1 MFKKF
6 LLAVAIVLMA
16 VSAQAADTFQW
27 DTFNLGGDT
36 HYLFKHN
43 SLAIGS
49 GTDIMSIKDTVRLR
63 GVYAKPIDVADVS
76 DYVGVGVGVN
86 ISDLAN
92 KLGGVWL
99 LSALNTS
106 IGVSGLTDMNKLT
119 HEGKFEGDV
128 SLYVTLIN
136 IVK

>member
-1 MFKKF
+1 MFKK
-6 LLAVAIVLMA
+6 LILTAAIILIA
-16 VSAQAADTFQW
+16 VSAHAADTFQW

-36 HYLFKHN
+36 HYLFNHN

-49 GTDIMSIKDTVRLR
+49 GTDIISIKDTVRLR
-63 GVYAKPIDVADVS
+63 GVYAKPIDVSDVS
-76 DYVGVGVGVN
+76 DYVGLGVGVN
-86 ISDLAN
+86 VSDLAN

-99 LSALNTS
+99 LSSLNTS